1 MAQIRPRNIV
11 FVGNRGC
18 GKSSIITCCF
28 KLRSTRP
35 SVRMSMLKTADSTA
49 HELPL
54 IIDPIYLETDRD
66 KEGVP
71 MLLMDTAAKDVTGTQ
86 EHIRQSDLI
95 AVVASII
102 DETHL
107 DKAKDYW
114 LNDQL
119 KHLRP
124 TQPMCL
130 VLNKV
135 DCINSEEHEMIIAK
149 RRELL
154 EDQVWEKV
162 FHVSSKTGSGIEQ
175 MLKEFSNTLKSV
187 RSYPHAV
194 LYNRWENKLCANFR
208 VAITRVFRCLDVND
222 NGYLG
227 FAEFQVL
234 YKDILNTLEFT
245 REGFNFSVH
254 QLKLDCVS
262 NVNDGGV
269 TLQGF
274 LVLMHQM
281 VLDRKWKDIWTI
293 LRYFNYEDDL
303 TLTPRWTLP
312 ELKSDQVIKLLPK
325 TFKFLEELFMIYSV
339 PKQGQPVISTDAIAN
354 LLNVMPGNESSAM
367 ITLSLKSNMFETD
380 NDPESPSLTLNG
392 WLSFWAIL
400 ANENAPT
407 MLRQLDYLLSSSKR
421 TNSGEWFSVCQP
433 KSAESESKHSERNF
447 IRALVLSD
455 IEVGK
460 STFCRK
466 LIHSYTP
473 TRRDGYAMSQQKAG
487 YEIYCNRVQIPDN
500 PYCFLC
506 LTEIRSD
513 NQSLEKAVK
522 LLPAYDL
529 VLLAYDL
536 SNRDTFRVMEDI
548 LKIVLKFNVANLP
561 IQVLGLK
568 DDIKDRSFKRAPKR
582 LEELGLQPQEVTS
595 AKHCD
600 LTKTFEAMVRLGQMP
615 GAGRARPRPKT
626 GICTYIKRTV
636 TISMLCLIVYGLY
649 RVYQR
654 KIGVNEISNSV
665 SIANPTPIE
674 PSNSVSIANPTP
686 IEPIALEQPAAL
698 GVVGALNTRQGKQL

>member
-11 FVGNRGC
+11 FVGNRDC

-35 SVRMSMLKTADSTA
+35 RVRMSISKANSA
-49 HELPL
+49 VQELPL
-54 IIDPIYLETDRD
+54 IIDPIYLETDQD
-66 KEGVP
+66 KESVP
-71 MLLMDTAAKDVTGTQ
+71 MLLIDTAAKDVAGTQ

-95 AVVASII
+95 AVVASIN

-119 KHLRP
+119 KALRP

-135 DCINSEEHEMIIAK
+135 DCINSEQHEMIIAE

-154 EDQVWEKV
+154 EHPIWEKV
-162 FHVSSKTGSGIEQ
+162 FYVSSKTGSGIEQ

-187 RSYPHAV
+187 ISYPHAV

-222 NGYLG
+222 NGILG
-227 FAEFQVL
+227 LAEFQVL
-234 YKDILNTLEFT
+234 YKDILNLECT
-245 REGFNFSVH
+245 REGFNLSV
-254 QLKLDCVS
+254 QGLKLDRDG
-262 NVNDGGV
+262 NVKDGGV

-274 LVLMHQM
+274 MVLMLQM
-281 VLDRKWKDIWTI
+281 VLDRKWKHSWTI
-293 LRYFNYEDDL
+293 LRHFNYEDDL

-312 ELKSDQVIKLLPK
+312 ELEPDQVIKLLPT
-325 TFKFLEELFMIYSV
+325 TFKFLEELFTIYSV
-339 PKQGQPVISTDAIAN
+339 QKKGQPVISTDAIAN
-354 LLNVMPGNESSAM
+354 LLNVMPGNESSAL
-367 ITLSLKSNMFETD
+367 IILSLKSNMFETD

-433 KSAESESKHSERNF
+433 KSAECESKRSERNF

-455 IEVGK
+455 IEAGK
-460 STFCRK
+460 STFCRR
-466 LIHSYTP
+466 LIGSHPS
-473 TRRDGYAMSQQKAG
+473 TRRDRYDNPQQKAG
-487 YEIYCNRVQIPDN
+487 YEIYCNRVQIPDD

-513 NQSLEKAVK
+513 NHSLEKAVIK

-536 SNRDTFRVMEDI
+536 SNKKSFLVMEDI
-548 LKIVLKFNVANLP
+548 LEVLVKYNVANLP
-561 IQVLGLK
+561 VQVLALK
-568 DDIKDRSFKRAPKR
+568 ADIVDRSFNHASKR
-582 LEELGLQPQEVTS
+582 LQELGLQPQEVTS
-595 AKHCD
+595 AKHWD
-600 LTKTFEAMVRLGQMP
+600 LTKLFECLVRLGQMP
-615 GAGRARPRPKT
+615 GAGRVRPRPKT
-626 GICTYIKRTV
+626 GIHTYIKRTV
-636 TISMLCLIVYGLY
+636 TISMLFSIVYGLY
-649 RVYQR
+649 RVYQQ
-654 KIGVNEISNSV
+654 KIGVNEVSNSV
-665 SIANPTPIE
+665 STANAPPTE
-674 PSNSVSIANPTP
+674 PTVFR
-686 IEPIALEQPAAL
+686 EAAAFS
-698 GVVGALNTRQGKQL
+698 VVGALNTRQGKQL